1 MRVIFVVL
9 LTLCCGL
16 DVAAQTYDKLRVESF
31 RSDIKVDWSF
41 TDANACRGD
50 HHMVLS
56 TDAFDLRP
64 TKDPEHPGEHFVGVA
79 TIKNVSFVP
88 ATYVCGECTNNGIK
102 PHVDEGKMVVWATV
116 LDDGSLDV
124 LMCPGIDLATDEA
137 DTKHSWSWV
146 WSGADG
152 KCPTAEQVVDPV
164 GIWQDAFYG
173 GHGRNGSR
181 GDYAGTLAHVA
192 TSSQANGSTQWSA
205 ELISVRSPFVSIS
218 AGRTTISISGVPR
231 GIAVKSVASDLEQYF
246 LRGVSV
252 QNEHRMRIDWAGSDE
267 ADRKAWFLLNGVRT
281 DAAVSGDEATHTF
294 DVGTEYPVGAV
305 TVTAGASAGTK
316 QARVDAEPLLRSVVE
331 VPEWAA
337 PASSITATT
346 SGNEVQYKREFRWPD
361 PELQAYVSI
370 PDIVPYVGGRWG
382 LLPTGLEFD
391 VNASSLGTHMDGAFR
406 GNAGVAFGKD
416 HDYEL
421 SIKGT
426 TSGWLTS
433 TALEAEANVRLQLPM
448 SLYRDERRLLDLL
461 NLQVV
466 TPDLPLLG
474 EAIGVLNDILGVGVT
489 SEVRANF
496 DVDARFRASGSSFEW
511 VDGSG
516 TATISGQIRAS
527 ADLYIA
533 SLLISGGGSAS
544 LTIAVP
550 TWKATATG
558 TLSYEASAVLFD
570 QFSFYGSGQ
579 YTISSGRTDQTTP
592 PSALITTVDDPSGD
606 VLDSA
611 SIAARTAIC
620 THNGVIY
627 TTAGGSVLYRREG
640 SIQRS
645 VKLFDQPYVTSPSI
659 TIDPRTGTIAVAVI
673 VSDQRPPDLTAS
685 SGAIT
690 EFMRSLYVQ
699 VRTVTSELAPVATNS
714 VRIDG
719 RACVQVRLVS
729 PSAAA
734 PALVVYS
741 TDGTTLL
748 GSTSAPARID
758 VYRSIESTDVVST
771 VANLTDVTSWDVAVA
786 KGNDVVL
793 AYCASGDVFVQQDV
807 LSGTRA
813 PYALTT
819 STEREVGVRFITSAS
834 SPSAALCWLKG
845 GEVWGTHDLSV
856 APYRMMQD
864 DGTIGLGFLQAQAVV
879 TDQGPMLMWPSGN
892 DIVVTRST
900 SVPWSFAPTTRLAWN
915 SIDMRPALALL
926 SPSVLAITSIA
937 VPESTSQ
944 QWESHRGAMVVHTVS
959 LGSLTHVQSAEYV
972 HDTNVLLIERG
983 VATNIEI
990 AGADAITLSTLMGD
1004 LCGDVK
1010 SSRIDDTHVS
1020 VTLNTHVSPGMY
1032 VISNGHDARVVLV
1045 Q

>member
-9 LTLCCGL
+9 LALCCGL
-16 DVAAQTYDKLRVESF
+16 DVAAQTFDKLRVESF
-31 RSDIKVDWSF
+31 KSDIKVDWSF

-56 TDAFDLRP
+56 TDAFELRP
-64 TKDPEHPGEHFVGVA
+64 AKDPEHPGEHFVGVA
-79 TIKNVSFVP
+79 SIKNVSFVP

-152 KCPTAEQVVDPV
+152 KCPPNEQVVDPV

-181 GDYAGTLAHVA
+181 GDYSGTLARVA
-192 TSSQANGSTQWSA
+192 TSTQASGSTQWSA
-205 ELISVRSPFVSIS
+205 ELISVRNPFVSIS
-218 AGRTTISISGVPR
+218 AGRTTITISGVPR
-231 GIAVKSVASDLEQYF
+231 GMAVKSVASDLEQYF

-252 QNEHRMRIDWAGSDE
+252 QNEHRMRIDWAGSDAAE
-267 ADRKAWFLLNGVRT
+267 RKAWFLLNGVRT

-294 DVGTEYPVGAV
+294 DVGSEYPVGAV

-316 QARVDAEPLLRSVVE
+316 QARVDAEPLQRSVVD

-337 PASSITATT
+337 PASRITATT
-346 SGNEVQYKREFRWPD
+346 SGKEVLYKREFRWPD

-391 VNASSLGTHMDGAFR
+391 VNASSLGTHVDGAFK

-426 TSGWLTS
+426 TSGWLTA
-433 TALEAEANVRLQLPM
+433 TALEAEANVRMQLPM

-461 NLQVV
+461 NFQVV

-474 EAIGVLNDILGVGVT
+474 EAIGALNDILGVGVT

-496 DVDARFRASGSSFEW
+496 DVDARFRGSGNSFEW
-511 VDGSG
+511 IEGSG
-516 TATISGQIRAS
+516 TATISGQIRAT

-550 TWKATATG
+550 TWKATASG

-579 YTISSGRTDQTTP
+579 YTIQSGRTEQAVS
-592 PSALITTVDDPSGD
+592 PSALVATVDDPSGD

-640 SIQRS
+640 SVQRS
-645 VKLFDQPYVTSPSI
+645 VKLFDQPYVASPSI
-659 TIDPRTGTIAVAVI
+659 TVDARSGTIAVAVI
-673 VSDQRPPDLTAS
+673 ASDQRPPDLTAS
-685 SGAIT
+685 SSAIT

-699 VRTVTSELAPVATNS
+699 VRTVTSELTPVATNTI
-714 VRIDG
+714 RIDG

-729 PSAAA
+729 PTNAA

-741 TDGTTLL
+741 TDGSTLL

-771 VANLTDVTSWDVAVA
+771 VTNLTDVSSWDVAVTN
-786 KGNDVVL
+786 GNDVVL
-793 AYCASGDVFVQQDV
+793 AYCASGDVFAQQDV
-807 LSGTRA
+807 LAGTRT

-819 STEREVGVRFITSAS
+819 STEREVGVRFITSPS
-834 SPSAALCWLKG
+834 STSAGLCWLKG

-856 APYRMMQD
+856 TPYRLMQD
-864 DGTIGLGFLQAQAVV
+864 DGTVGLGFLQAQATV
-879 TDQGPMLMWPSGN
+879 TDQGPMIMWPSGN
-892 DIVVTRST
+892 DIVVTQST
-900 SVPWSFAPTTRLAWN
+900 STPWSFAPTTRLAWN

-926 SPSVLAITSIA
+926 SPSVLAITSVR
-937 VPESTSQ
+937 VPESTSA
-944 QWESHRGAMVVHTVS
+944 QWETHRGEMVVHTVS
-959 LGSLTHVQSAEYV
+959 VSSLTHVQGEES
-972 HDTNVLLIERG
+972 HDDANALLIERG
-983 VATNIEI
+983 VPTSIEI
-990 AGADAITLSTLMGD
+990 AADPTITLSNLMGEF
-1004 LCGDVK
+1004 CGDVQ
-1010 SSRIDDTHVS
+1010 SSRIDDTHTS
-1020 VTLNTHVSPGMY
+1020 VLLSKHISPGMY
-1032 VISNGHDARVVLV
+1032 VISNGRHARVILV
-1045 Q
+1045 R